1 MDAPRSSRKGASASL
16 LPVCDAHESTRAP
29 RPRLLLRAPRLLA
42 IACGFCVFLLVLY
55 CGRRAPSAPV
65 TRSLAAAVGA
75 ADHGPRS
82 AIARRQTEPVEA
94 PGILSAAAEDVGA
107 PDLQRATAEHLAA
120 VGLPA
125 TAEPAV
131 AEPSH
136 GDEVQSAVHPDPE
149 QPATVAPATAAEAD
163 DGAAADD
170 EYIELRL
177 DDVTALSVKLL
188 PSLSGRSS
196 SNFLMGAAA
205 AGCGGSV
212 YRAENFLVQGRID
225 CAPAL
230 AARFPV
236 EKGPCPADAKPDEGR
251 KCPAH
256 DPSCGCHGPLMT
268 RGMVGWAGG
277 GAGPDWFVYTGE
289 APAIQWANDHTVRA
303 SKFGPH
309 RPEIARD

>member
-16 LPVCDAHESTRAP
+16 LPVCDTHETTRAP

-42 IACGFCVFLLVLY
+42 IACGLCVFLLVLY
-55 CGRRAPSAPV
+55 CGRPSAQV

-75 ADHGPRS
+75 AGHDH
-82 AIARRQTEPVEA
+82 
-94 PGILSAAAEDVGA
+94 VGL
-107 PDLQRATAEHLAA
+107 PQRGGTAEHVAA
-120 VGLPA
+120 VGPPA

-136 GDEVQSAVHPDPE
+136 GGEVQSAPHPDPE
-149 QPATVAPATAAEAD
+149 QPEAVAPATAAKAG
-163 DGAAADD
+163 DGADD

-177 DDVTALSVKLL
+177 DGVTALSVRLL

-196 SNFLMGAAA
+196 SDFLMGAAD

-212 YRAENFLVQGRID
+212 YRAENFLIQGRID